1 MQLPYHHLER
11 RGDDFMHKRVAVV
24 RLVWPIVRY
33 CCYLLFA
40 FARSGAKQMEWRQQ
54 STFSCV
60 DAFGEA
66 QRWIEEVT
74 GKSFGCSDF
83 RAALENGVLLC
94 DLINQLKP
102 GIIKKLNRLSTPIAG
117 LDNIN
122 VFLKACGKLGL
133 NESQLFHPG
142 DLQDLS
148 NRAIVRRNESSRRL
162 KNVLITIYW
171 LGRKAYLDDCY
182 SGTHL
187 NFKAFE
193 GLLGLALSKA
203 LDDGS
208 NTFEK
213 DGAYKECSHPGRRM
227 SYKWETSV
235 DRFDSTDS
243 RAPHAS
249 SEGCGSD
256 AEAEQVFRTENT
268 RPTKGYIP
276 PPLLRKKRN
285 EENGKVSTSFNR
297 SKSLS
302 DIPTVCPSHKVS
314 EGFVG
319 KGQDAG
325 TAKWNQDRK
334 WRSHSAG
341 RDNETRWQDALTKWK
356 NHRRNTKSSLRRKS
370 DREHVINKM
379 TNGALNDHKERE
391 KHSAQSEREQLS
403 AQRHSSAPHAH
414 STSPPSKFSSSFL
427 WTHSRAPLARSY
439 ATEVPFSTGS
449 SYCHHNVFP
458 AQAPSVGAM
467 PASDGNIMGEETHF
481 ASLSLNGP
489 AVTTPIQDNA
499 FSFQTHFKAQGNPA
513 PVHPVTD
520 LNQLE
525 SVTAQIASLGTPV
538 YPNEAEAASTVDNSN
553 GFGDLYD
560 QKPLSKRERN
570 ENPSEMSEDK
580 SRCQSAADTKK
591 YLTRA
596 ASWSCSASLPR
607 GFRRSDGSCRHSSVI
622 TARPF
627 QTKQS
632 RISTLPRLCN
642 INDNQS
648 PTWVTEGEEGAPSPP
663 GSAMLKRQT
672 ATSYLRGPHQDPV
685 QVANHV
691 EQTASGRVECKNL
704 SGQTFQTSCHQLQS
718 QQCSKMQ
725 PQNREPTTPPSSAR
739 IDNSKNSRSD
749 FGFHLHWE
757 ATGARTKCIQP
768 GSPADLCQL
777 RVDDEIVTVDGDPAV
792 HMSSSLW
799 EEKITSA
806 QQIATL
812 TMDTQRYEKKGG
824 SESAVSDLQ
833 VPSLTPSSSS
843 WSWDHKDGR
852 RRQEEQER
860 LLQEQYERAQQRLET
875 EWQKAQHDA
884 IENNLEMSNVENP
897 PRGIHLNGLT
907 KTKQQSPEKL
917 QLKPQNGTQKDLYDK
932 VWAEGTSGFAQLS
945 PAHRQ
950 CILIL
955 SRCLSLRAKS
965 LSNPALAGS
974 HTQPKGDLRKKK
986 GEPLS
991 KAEQERQQILEE
1003 MKKRTQLLTD
1013 NSWIRQRSSS
1023 FYKEPIYI
1031 GMPLKRYESL
1041 DTLGTPRS
1049 TFTGG
1054 YPRPHSVAA
1063 GYFAPG
1069 GNSSTFYNNGSR
1081 PSERNTPTNYHRGR
1095 KDSGRRTCSLCE
1107 GHLSSGAAMVIEAL
1121 GLCFHFACF
1130 QCVGCQQYL
1139 GKKEAGVQVRVQNNK
1154 PYCEPCYFQLKSTSS
1169 PSM

>member
-768 GSPADLCQL
+768 AGSPADLCQL

-860 LLQEQYERAQQRLET
+860 LLQ
-875 EWQKAQHDA
+875 
-884 IENNLEMSNVENP
+884 NNLEMSNVENP